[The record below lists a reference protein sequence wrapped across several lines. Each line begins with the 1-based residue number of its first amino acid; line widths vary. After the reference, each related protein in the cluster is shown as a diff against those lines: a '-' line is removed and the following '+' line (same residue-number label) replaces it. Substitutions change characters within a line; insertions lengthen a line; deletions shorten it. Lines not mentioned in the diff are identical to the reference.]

1 NNNILITVNTVV
13 FHQHFPR
20 FFTFINLLSC
30 VICCWSIA
38 SVMSS
43 TKKDEKPKPED
54 AKKDKD
60 KEKEKEKVDKAK
72 AEKKKVPTKV
82 QLEKWSSSIN
92 SLLAD
97 PEGVA
102 VFREFLV
109 ELEADGEEGEHTK
122 YIDFYMECEE
132 YKARFKALE
141 DKAKEIFDEYLAVGA
156 DKEVGTSGKSV
167 EIGDKLE
174 EEGLEGVTIFDEP
187 QRKVKQKLADGLYI
201 NFCLNIK
208 NRLKL

>member
-1 NNNILITVNTVV
+1 
-13 FHQHFPR
+13 
-20 FFTFINLLSC
+20 
-30 VICCWSIA
+30 
-38 SVMSS
+38 MSS

-141 DKAKEIFDEYLAVGA
+141 DKAKEIFDEYLADAAHQLVLLQVGA